1 MKKRGKIDNGELAKL
16 GLSLEIKED
25 PESESKQDIEAVKER
40 QAKEMKALLEAE
52 RRAENE
58 RAQRLNAAQEEEERQ
73 RIQIEN
79 EQAKALSSDRIAKLQ
94 LSHQ

>member
-1 MKKRGKIDNGELAKL
+1 MKKRGKIDNGELARL

-25 PESESKQDIEAVKER
+25 PARESESKQDIEAVKER

-58 RAQRLNAAQEEEERQ
+58 RAQRMNAAQEEEERQ
-73 RIQIEN
+73 RI
-79 EQAKALSSDRIAKLQ
+79 
-94 LSHQ
+94 